1 MTTAVTDRLTV
12 RDARADVLRR
22 AERRLGELLADE
34 RARWSGVDERGAVP
48 VDTVTSLVD
57 AGGKRL
63 RPAFCVTGYLAA
75 GGDPGD
81 PAVADAA
88 SAIELIHTGALLHD
102 DVLDASDSR
111 RGAPAAHVRHATVH
125 AERGWRGESRR
136 YGEGV
141 ALISGVLAM
150 LYADRLTR
158 DLPPSARDVWGEMV
172 TEIQIGQHL
181 DVAVA
186 AEGVIAPELSR
197 WIAICK
203 SGRYSITRPLL
214 LGAALAGRPDLTA
227 AFEEYGECLGLAFQL
242 RDDLIGA
249 FGDSTVAG
257 KPVGLDLEQHKMTLL
272 LAEAAERDQQVRL
285 LVNRPE
291 WDTAAL
297 LDLLGESRTRIEE
310 RIDVLVERAGAAL
323 DQAAIE
329 PVWREELSEM
339 ALEVAYRDR

>member
-1 MTTAVTDRLTV
+1 MTTAVTDRDTV
-12 RDARADVLRR
+12 RRTRTEVLRR

-63 RPAFCVTGYLAA
+63 RPAFCVSGYLAA
-75 GGDPGD
+75 GGDPDG
-81 PAVADAA
+81 PLVAEAA
-88 SAIELIHTGALLHD
+88 SGIELVHTGALLHD
-102 DVLDASDSR
+102 DVLDASELR
-111 RGAPAAHVRHATVH
+111 RGAVTAHVRHAGVH
-125 AERGWRGESRR
+125 RQRGWRGEARR

-141 ALISGVLAM
+141 ALISGVLAT

-158 DLPPSARDVWGEMV
+158 DLPPAARDVWTEMV
-172 TEIQIGQHL
+172 TEVQIGQYL

-214 LGAALAGRPDLTA
+214 LGAALAERPDLTK
-227 AFEEYGECLGLAFQL
+227 AFEEYGEALGLAFQL
-242 RDDLIGA
+242 RDDVIGT

-257 KPVGLDLEQHKMTLL
+257 KPVGDLEQHKMTLL
-272 LAEAAERDQQVRL
+272 LAEAAESDPEVRR

-291 WDTAAL
+291 WDTEAL
-297 LDLLGESRTRIEE
+297 HGLLGESRNRIEE
-310 RIDVLVERAGAAL
+310 RIDALVARAKAAL
-323 DQAAIE
+323 DAADIDA
-329 PVWREELSEM
+329 VWRDELNEM
-339 ALEVAYRDR
+339 ALEVAYRNR

>member
-1 MTTAVTDRLTV
+1 MMTTAVTGRDTV
-12 RDARADVLRR
+12 RQTRTEVLRR

-63 RPAFCVTGYLAA
+63 RPAFCVSGYLAA
-75 GGDPGD
+75 GGDPDG
-81 PAVADAA
+81 PLVADAA
-88 SAIELIHTGALLHD
+88 SGIELIHTGALLHD
-102 DVLDASDSR
+102 DVLDASELR
-111 RGAPAAHVRHATVH
+111 RGAVTAHVKHAAVH
-125 AERGWRGESRR
+125 QRRGWRGEARR

-141 ALISGVLAM
+141 ALISGVLAT

-158 DLPPSARDVWGEMV
+158 GLPPAARDVWGEMV
-172 TEIQIGQHL
+172 TEVQIGQYL

-186 AEGVIAPELSR
+186 AEGVIEPELSR

-214 LGAALAGRPDLTA
+214 LGAALAERPDLTP
-227 AFEEYGECLGLAFQL
+227 AFEEYGEALGLAFQL
-242 RDDLIGA
+242 RDDVIGT

-257 KPVGLDLEQHKMTLL
+257 KPVGDLEQHKMTLL
-272 LAEAAERDQQVRL
+272 LAEAAERDPEVRR

-291 WDTAAL
+291 WDTEAL
-297 LDLLGESRTRIEE
+297 HGLLGESRTRIEA
-310 RIDVLVERAGAAL
+310 RIDALVERARAAL
-323 DQAAIE
+323 ESAAIDA
-329 PVWREELSEM
+329 VWRDELNEM
-339 ALEVAYRDR
+339 ALEVAYRNR